1 MKCPK
6 YIKEALKQ
14 RANCAARFT
23 ELDVM
28 IGDWLEKH
36 NLLDSVESYDICGG
50 CESYVNPYSS
60 SYRILEVIENA

>member
-6 YIKEALKQ
+6 YIKEALIQ
-14 RANCAARFT
+14 RANHGAKFT

-28 IGDWLEKH
+28 ISEWLEKH
-36 NLLDSVESYDICGG
+36 DLLYLVEEYDIHGG

-60 SYRILEVIENA
+60 SARILEVIENA